1 MQGAAGGFSLTW
13 IAKSFLAMLL
23 VWQLVLPAPAQQ
35 VSASSGT
42 ARQQPES
49 AGEAVKKG
57 EYFFRHQRWNESAD
71 WLSKAYS
78 LTGESEK
85 IGYELAYARLQA
97 GNLQSA
103 KQLLQGM
110 SQRSDTARVHSLL
123 GAVEEQEKNYSD
135 AAHEY
140 YRAAEI
146 DPSESNLFD
155 LANLLLQHK
164 QYVGY
169 LPESVKFFR
178 YGVSKYPKSAK
189 LRVGL
194 GVALYASDDYDEAVS
209 VLCQAVDLAPN
220 DPRPLTFL
228 GMARKVSPELAKQ
241 VDSRLKD
248 FAQRYPKNA
257 AASYEYALS
266 LWERGGGELGQHL
279 AQIETLLRQA
289 IASAPQWYE
298 PHYQLGL
305 VYESEKRY
313 REAIQEMRKA
323 STLEPA
329 FGPAHFRLAVLYKR
343 VGDGAHAAQ
352 ESALARRLNN
362 AEIKDSML
370 QEAGK

>member
-1 MQGAAGGFSLTW
+1 MTW
-13 IAKSFLAMLL
+13 IAKFLLAALL
-23 VWQLVLPAPAQQ
+23 SWQLVLPAHAQQ
-35 VSASSGT
+35 VQASSGI
-42 ARQQPES
+42 ARQQPDS
-49 AGEAVKKG
+49 AGEAVEKG
-57 EYFFRHQRWNESAD
+57 EYFFRHQRWQESAY

-85 IGYELAYARLQA
+85 IGYELACARLQA
-97 GNLQSA
+97 GDLQRA
-103 KQLLQGM
+103 KQLLQSM
-110 SQRSDTARVHSLL
+110 SQRSDAARIHTLL

-257 AASYEYALS
+257 AANYEYALS
-266 LWERGGGELGQHL
+266 LWERGGGELGHSL
-279 AQIETLLRQA
+279 AQIETLLQQA
-289 IASAPQWYE
+289 ITSAPQWYE
-298 PHYQLGL
+298 PYYQLGL

-313 REAIQEMRKA
+313 REAIQDMRKA
-323 STLEPA
+323 SALEPA
-329 FGPAHFRLAVLYKR
+329 FGPAHFHLAVLYKR
-343 VGDGAHAAQ
+343 VGDGTRAEQ

-370 QEAGK
+370 QEADK